1 VIKTFCVVGTGTVLG
16 NSVSTR
22 IIEEIDKYGKR
33 IS

>member
-1 VIKTFCVVGTGTVLG
+1 MSDKKVCVVGTGTVVG
-16 NSVSTR
+16 NSAR